1 VFNFTAAEQIAS
13 FAAANDFT
21 MRCHTL
27 VWHSQLAPFVA
38 SLSGT
43 ALQSAME
50 NHIVMGP
57 RFSLPAWQ
65 RVLTRASCSDDAVP
79 QPLLRVGRRERGAQR
94 RRHVPHL
101 AVVQRPRPG
110 LHHHRLHHRAQRQG
124 CRRQALLRTF
134 RTHFARDAGADA
146 DVQNDYNTEGINA
159 KSDALYKIAKALKK
173 KKLIDGIGFQSHF
186 IIGEVPTTL
195 QANLQRFADL
205 GLEVALTELDIRVR
219 DLVAAGASPQS
230 LTWIYRE
237 TFRSMQR

>member
-57 RFSLPAWQ
+57 CFSLPARR

-79 QPLLRVGRRERGAQR
+79 QPLLRVGRCERGAQR

-110 LHHHRLHHRAQRQG
+110 LYHHRLHDRAQRQG
-124 CRRQALLRTF
+124 CRRQTLLRTS
-134 RTHFARDAGADA
+134 RTYLGRDAGADA

-205 GLEVALTELDIRVR
+205 GLEVAITELDIRVR
-219 DLVAAGASPQS
+219 SSTAHPWICS
-230 LTWIYRE
+230 LTCAYRV
-237 TFRSMQR
+237 TLRSPRP

>member
-1 VFNFTAAEQIAS
+1 MFANALALVSLALAVSAATVERATTPKTLAAAAKPRYFAAAIGLGHLNNASDTRFKFLAQTQFDGLTPENEMKWSVLFFASALSSDTDFGYDRESIEPFQNVFNFTAAEQIAS

-57 RFSLPAWQ
+57 RFSLPAWR

-110 LHHHRLHHRAQRQG
+110 LHHHRLHDRAQCQG
-124 CRRQALLRTF
+124 RRR
-134 RTHFARDAGADA
+134 
-146 DVQNDYNTEGINA
+146 
-159 KSDALYKIAKALKK
+159 
-173 KKLIDGIGFQSHF
+173 
-186 IIGEVPTTL
+186 
-195 QANLQRFADL
+195 
-205 GLEVALTELDIRVR
+205 
-219 DLVAAGASPQS
+219 
-230 LTWIYRE
+230 
-237 TFRSMQR
+237 